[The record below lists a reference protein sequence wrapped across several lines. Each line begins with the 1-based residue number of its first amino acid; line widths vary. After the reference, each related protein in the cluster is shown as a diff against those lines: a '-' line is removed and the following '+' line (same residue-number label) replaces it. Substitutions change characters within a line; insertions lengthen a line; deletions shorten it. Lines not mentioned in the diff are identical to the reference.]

1 MDIRNIILGLL
12 ESLPMTGYELKQAF
26 DNSLGYFS
34 GASFGSIY
42 PTLAKLEKEGLA
54 SVKVEPRE
62 GRQRKVYS
70 ITQAGRKEYRDALGG
85 EMTIPPFRNE
95 FLTRLF
101 FFSSLKPKRQEEM
114 AQQYIAYL
122 EEKQASL
129 KSIAPLVEA
138 HADAYQ
144 KMCYRF
150 GIRLLKQYI
159 ETSRKTLKELREYN
173 EERPIL

>member
-1 MDIRNIILGLL
+1 MEIRNIILGLL
-12 ESLPMTGYELKQAF
+12 KFGPMTGYELKQTF

-70 ITQAGRKEYRDALGG
+70 ITQAGRKEYHDALGG
-85 EMTIPPFRNE
+85 EMSIPPFRNE

-101 FFSSLKPKRQEEM
+101 FFSSLKPERQEEM

-129 KSIAPLVEA
+129 KSIASLVEA
-138 HADAYQ
+138 HADPYQ
-144 KMCYRF
+144 LMCYHF
-150 GIRLLKQYI
+150 GVRLIKQYI
-159 ETSRKTLKELREYN
+159 ATTRKTLEELKEYN
-173 EERPIL
+173 ESRPI